1 MYSYI
6 KGVITEVTPNYI
18 TVENNEI
25 GYLIKVPNPYQFQE
39 GKKNTVYLYH
49 HVREDAIILYGFK
62 TLKERDAFI
71 LLISVK
77 GLGPKGALAILASAT
92 PEEIAYALNDNNA
105 KFFSGF
111 PGIGQK
117 LSQQIIL
124 DLKGKIN
131 FDDSTKVNPKNELLD
146 KVTSALK
153 ALGYSSQEIKA
164 ATKDLEID
172 NNTSVSEA
180 VKIALKRLKKN

>member
-25 GYLIKVPNPYQFQE
+25 GYLIKVPNPYQFQDGE
-39 GKKNTVYLYH
+39 KNTVYLYH

-62 TLKERDAFI
+62 SLQERDTFI

-92 PEEIAYALNDNNA
+92 PEEIASALNNNNA

-131 FDDSTKVNPKNELLD
+131 FDDSVKINPKNELLD
-146 KVTSALK
+146 KVSSALK
-153 ALGYSSQEIKA
+153 ALGYSSQEIKT